1 MNILNATELCTSI
14 WLQWRMIRV
23 FNIQKKTQKPQP
35 PMPHLKTHTPS
46 PAAGLFPTP
55 WFLSS
60 PKVTPSNPTLS
71 LSPGPGQGSSLG
83 LQPTLPD
90 VTPTTTTTS
99 IGPSVILQRQH
110 YQKPLGGQSGHI
122 LANVHQPWDPMLP
135 LPQLTNEADKQEH
148 PLWIVDRQK
157 DGRG

>member
-23 FNIQKKTQKPQP
+23 VNIQKKKTPTPNPPPQN
-35 PMPHLKTHTPS
+35 PHSQPS
-46 PAAGLFPTP
+46 CRAQFPTP

-60 PKVTPSNPTLS
+60 PKVTPSKPTRS

-90 VTPTTTTTS
+90 VTPPTTTS
-99 IGPSVILQRQH
+99 MGPSVILQRQH

-122 LANVHQPWDPMLP
+122 LTNVHQPWDPMLP

-157 DGRG
+157 EGRG